1 MKNVLLLLFTIVL
14 LTGAFVQNAN
24 ADVAVTVTDP
34 GNTTPSLAGTYPS
47 LAGAITALSG
57 ITAISGPVTLTCAAS
72 GTEIAPAGGYVI
84 NFTSPTTATNSIII
98 NGNGSTVTASAALT
112 AGNLNDAIF
121 KIIGSDYVTLQ
132 GFTMN
137 ENAANTITN
146 SATNNMTEWGV
157 ALLYADLTNGA
168 QNNTILNNTIQLNRT
183 YLNTFGIYSN
193 TRHSA
198 TAVTVT
204 AEVTSAT
211 GSNSGNKV
219 LGNAISNVNYGI
231 VFIGAGTTAAAM
243 DNGND
248 IGGSSAANGNSISDF
263 GGGAS
268 PGLYVS
274 VPTTINYGIV
284 DNHQINDNVSYN
296 TITSATGLS
305 VPITF
310 GGIVKTYTDGQP
322 TGTITTTI
330 TNNTVT
336 VTNAPTTTGVVGI
349 SNGGLTPALSTAT
362 MNINNNTILNCAITG
377 AATSAGMTAI
387 ANTSVPGVLNINNN
401 IIRGNSTTATTGS
414 FAGIANSGAVVTTC
428 NINNNQ
434 IGNASGG
441 AITLST
447 PTTNQVV
454 GIFNSG
460 GAATCA
466 LSISGNNF
474 QGFNYGAASTGA
486 FNCIITTPAVLSETI
501 NSNNFNNLTINI
513 SLTITTGIL
522 IAADNSTPTVTING
536 NIITTQ
542 LSNINTTG
550 TSNFRMFSNTTGLP
564 TTGSTTISGNNLS
577 NVTFKSTTSNSNGAI
592 IWESGSG
599 ASCSHNII
607 IDGNTI
613 SNISNTAVIST
624 QIGNVF
630 AIRGSKGCNNV
641 VSNNIIHDITSA
653 GGRAFGI
660 INGANSTNAVNSYS
674 INNNTIYNIKTTSP
688 YNATSGAGAA
698 IGIQLQNGPAIMNVY
713 KNKIYEISGVA
724 STGQSGTVS
733 GIVTVLNLASSV
745 VNIFNNY
752 IGKIYS
758 PTPAYVNTV
767 SGFVLANSLSP
778 TINMYY
784 NTVYL
789 DGNNAVGSY
798 CIQTQTATTNLN
810 LRNNIFINNMVP
822 TGAYHQM
829 VYFMYGTL
837 GTNYMT
843 TSNNN
848 LLYCGTPGTYN
859 IIYADGTTTV
869 TPLNIQQT
877 LTAFKTFVGPIRES
891 ASVTENV
898 SFLNTTTGSLANYLH
913 IDPAVPTQ
921 VESGAVNIA
930 TYTDDYDNDIRQGN
944 AGYSGTGTAPDI
956 GADEGNFIFA
966 LPMAFVSSTTTQ
978 NTANTAP
985 GNPNQQIIGIQV
997 VTSGNVTPFT
1007 ISSFTVN
1014 ANGSTDILDIA
1025 NAKIYYTGN
1034 VPTFSTSGLFGTV
1047 ASPTIADFNITGSQ
1061 VLASGTNYFWL
1072 TFDIMPGAT
1081 FGDLVDA
1088 ECAEVVGSGTMG
1100 TQKPDV
1106 TVPAGA
1112 RTILG
1117 PMSGDYTVGLTG
1129 FNKAAGTD
1137 ITFRKVVKKVMKE
1150 VRELQVE
1157 KSAIQNPVEKGEIT
1171 NTATVDGLQN
1181 NQPHNTILN
1190 DGEEVSVIKDIN
1202 YLPVADNPAAGMNKM
1217 VEVEEVSWIPMEN
1230 GVAYEGPLSLA
1241 ISGNTQNSPNAPLA
1255 GVYATIT
1262 AAVADLNIRGVNGP
1276 VRFLLNDASYT
1287 TGETFPII
1295 IDVQNPSVPTISNS
1309 VTIKPNIGVI
1319 SSITG
1324 ASSGAEIFR
1333 IYRTNY
1339 VTIDGSNTVGGT
1351 SRDLTI
1357 TNSSSTSPEVININS
1372 TGTTPM
1378 VGAGIKNSNI
1388 INGSKNSSAVIL
1400 TDLAGTAGYFNNITI
1415 QNNSIQNAYIGIY
1428 NLATALAGNGTGL
1441 NITGNDLNASGTNS
1455 IRLIGIYVQGFD
1467 GAMISNNNI
1476 GNNANTAD
1484 ATNITGIWFATGT
1497 INSTISGNTIS
1508 DISGTAGAPRGVVVT
1523 SAVANANIIVAGN
1536 TISGMT
1542 TSSTG
1547 TAMGLWIGSTTSGV
1561 TVEKNKVSNIKNTN
1575 TGGWGCNGIYLASTL
1590 NPANIKVVNNV
1601 IYDVAAFGFAGGG
1614 VADNGYG
1621 IVVESGAGYD
1631 IYFNSVSM
1639 NTNQV
1644 DPGYPAAINV
1654 LSTVTA
1660 VGAINLRD
1668 NIFSNSQTAGSERY
1682 AIYSG
1687 AASTVFAAID
1697 NNDYYTTGPNLGYIG
1712 SNRADLAA
1720 IQAGFGGN
1728 INSISSDPLFTSLVN
1743 LLPQSSSP
1751 VIAAAVPLPGIVDFD
1766 IVGTPRSITA
1776 PTMGAYELELPVTK
1790 TLNLKLYL
1798 EGLCMDR
1805 DLGSGL
1811 VPPPAGEMYS
1821 ALNDLGEPNFG
1832 TGIADK
1838 VIIELHD
1845 VANYANPPVL
1855 TFPDVELSTLGNI
1868 SITGISA
1875 LYSGPYYI
1883 TVKHHNSIETTT
1895 AVPVLLSA
1903 GTTTYDFSTAASQ
1916 AFGDNQKSI
1925 HSVFAIF
1932 GGNANQDPVGD
1943 NQLLIDS
1950 GDMNDVENASVTITF
1965 GYVVTDCNGDGI
1977 VDSGDMNMVEN
1988 NSVGLVGVIT
1998 P

>member
-1 MKNVLLLLFTIVL
+1 MKNVLLLLFTIAL
-14 LTGAFVQNAN
+14 LTGVFVQNAN
-24 ADVAVTVTDP
+24 ADVVVTVTNP
-34 GNTTPSLAGTYPS
+34 TSTTPNLAGTYPS

-57 ITAISGPVTLTCAAS
+57 ITAISGPVTLTCDAA
-72 GTEIAPAGGYVI
+72 GTETAPAGGYTI
-84 NFTSPTTATNSIII
+84 NFSALTTVSNNILIY
-98 NGNGSTVTASAALT
+98 GNGSTITASPSLT
-112 AGNLNDAIF
+112 VGTLNDAIF

-146 SATNNMTEWGV
+146 TATNNMTEWGV

-168 QNNTILNNTIQLNRT
+168 QNNTILNNTIQLSRT

-198 TAVTVT
+198 TVVTVT

-219 LGNAISNVNYGI
+219 YGNAISNVNYGI
-231 VFIGAGTTAAAM
+231 VFVGAGTTAAAM

-248 IGGSSAANGNSISDF
+248 IGGSSAATGNIISDW
-263 GGGAS
+263 GGGAA

-274 VPTTINYGIV
+274 VPATINYGIV

-387 ANTSVPGVLNINNN
+387 ANTSAPGVLNINNN

-441 AITLST
+441 VITLSA

-454 GIFNSG
+454 GVFNSG

-474 QGFNYGAASTGA
+474 QGFNYGAASTGP
-486 FNCIITTPAVLSETI
+486 FNCIITTPTVLSETI

-513 SLTITTGIL
+513 SLAITTGIL

-550 TSNFRMFSNTTGLP
+550 TSNFRLISNTTGLP

-592 IWESGSG
+592 IWESGNG
-599 ASCSHNII
+599 TSCSHNII

-630 AIRGSKGCNNV
+630 GIRASKGCNNI

-733 GIVTVLNLASSV
+733 GIVTVLNLATSV
-745 VNIFNNY
+745 VNIYNNY
-752 IGKIYS
+752 IGKVYS

-767 SGFVLANSLSP
+767 SGFVFANTLSP
-778 TINMYY
+778 TVNLYY

-789 DGNNAVGSY
+789 DGNNTVGSY
-798 CIQTQTATTNLN
+798 CVQTQTATTNLN

-822 TGAYHQM
+822 TGTYHQM

-869 TPLNIQQT
+869 TPLDIQQT
-877 LTAFKTFVGPIRES
+877 LPAFKAFVGPIRES
-891 ASVTENV
+891 ASVTENS
-898 SFLNTTTGSLANYLH
+898 SFLNTTTGSLATYLH

-930 TYTDDYDNDIRQGN
+930 TYTTDYDNDIRQGN

-966 LPMAFVSSTTTQ
+966 LPMAYVSSTTTQ

-985 GNPNQQIIGIQV
+985 NTPNQQIIGIQV
-997 VTSGNVTPFT
+997 VTSGTVTPFT
-1007 ISSFTVN
+1007 VSSFTVN
-1014 ANGSTDILDIA
+1014 ANGSTDVLDIA
-1025 NAKIYYTGN
+1025 NAKIYYTGTT
-1034 VPTFSTSGLFGTV
+1034 PSFSTSGLFGTV
-1047 ASPTIADFNITGSQ
+1047 ASPTITNFNITGSQ

-1072 TFDIMPGAT
+1072 TFDITADPAY
-1081 FGDLVDA
+1081 GDLVDA
-1088 ECAEVVGSGTMG
+1088 ECIQIVGNGAMG
-1100 TQKPDV
+1100 TRAPDV
-1106 TVPAGA
+1106 TAPDGA

-1129 FNKAAGTD
+1129 FNKAAGTN
-1137 ITFRKVVKKVMKE
+1137 ISFQKVVKKVMKE
-1150 VRELQVE
+1150 ITELTVE
-1157 KSAIQNPVEKGEIT
+1157 KPLTQNPVVKGESAISANTTDLKT
-1171 NTATVDGLQN
+1171 NR
-1181 NQPHNTILN
+1181 
-1190 DGEEVSVIKDIN
+1190 SVITTLDDVSGIQHFESP
-1202 YLPVADNPAAGMNKM
+1202 LSSTIQPASRGKW
-1217 VEVEEVSWIPMEN
+1217 VEVEEISWVPMEN
-1230 GVAYEGPLSLA
+1230 GVVYNGPLSVVT
-1241 ISGNTQNSPNAPLA
+1241 SGNSPNAPLA
-1255 GVYATIT
+1255 GIYPTIT

-1287 TGETFPII
+1287 TGETYPII
-1295 IDVQNPSVPTISNS
+1295 VNVQNANVPTVINT
-1309 VTIKPNIGVI
+1309 VTIKPNAGVV

-1333 IYRTNY
+1333 IYNTNY
-1339 VTIDGSNTVGGT
+1339 VTIDGSNSVSGT

-1372 TGTTPM
+1372 TGTTPV
-1378 VGAGIKNSNI
+1378 VGVGIKNCNI
-1388 INGSKNSSAVIL
+1388 INGSQNSSAVIL

-1415 QNNSIQNAYIGIY
+1415 QNNSIQKAYIGIY
-1428 NLATALAGNGTGL
+1428 NLATAFAGNGTGL
-1441 NITGNDLNASGTNS
+1441 NISGNDLNTSGTNS

-1467 GAMISNNNI
+1467 GATIANNNI
-1476 GNNANTAD
+1476 GNN
-1484 ATNITGIWFATGT
+1484 TNIADVTNLTGIWFATGT

-1508 DISGTAGAPRGVVVT
+1508 NISGTAGAPRGVVVT
-1523 SAVANANIIVAGN
+1523 SAVANANINVSGN

-1547 TAMGLWIGSTTSGV
+1547 TAIGLWVGSTTSGV
-1561 TVEKNKVSNIKNTN
+1561 TVEKNKISNIKNTN

-1601 IYDVAAFGFAGGG
+1601 IYDVAAFGFAGGS
-1614 VADNGYG
+1614 VLDNGYG
-1621 IVVESGAGYD
+1621 IVVESGSGYD
-1631 IYFNSVSM
+1631 IYYNSVSM

-1644 DPGYPAAINV
+1644 DPGYPAALNV
-1654 LSTVTA
+1654 LSAVTA

-1668 NIFSNSQTAGSERY
+1668 NIFANSQTIGTERY

-1687 AASTVFAAID
+1687 AASTVFSAID
-1697 NNDYYTTGPNLGYIG
+1697 NNDYYTTGPNLGFIG

-1728 INSISSDPLFTSLVN
+1728 LNSISNDPLFTSTVN

-1751 VIAAAVPLPGIVDFD
+1751 VIAVAIPLPGIVDFD
-1766 IVGTPRSITA
+1766 ILGTPRSATA

-1790 TLNLKLYL
+1790 TLTVTVYL
-1798 EGLCMDR
+1798 EGLYIG
-1805 DLGSGL
+1805 GSTMAQAFDENG
-1811 VPPPAGEMYS
+1811 PHFDP
-1821 ALNDLGEPNFG
+1821 
-1832 TGIADK
+1832 GIADK
-1838 VIIELHD
+1838 VIVELHD
-1845 VANYANPPVL
+1845 GGNYSNIVYSSGLVA
-1855 TFPDVELSTLGNI
+1855 LSTSGIVTVSDIPSLLSG
-1868 SITGISA
+1868 SYFITIR
-1875 LYSGPYYI
+1875 
-1883 TVKHHNSIETTT
+1883 HRNSIETTSAA
-1895 AVPVLLSA
+1895 AVSFA
-1903 GTTTYDFSTAASQ
+1903 GAGPFAYNFSSGSSQ
-1916 AFGDNQKSI
+1916 AYLDNLNNWGGLGVFVIWGGD
-1925 HSVFAIF
+1925 V
-1932 GGNANQDPVGD
+1932 NQDGSVD
-1943 NQLLIDS
+1943 T
-1950 GDMNDVENASVTITF
+1950 GDMNDVENESTAFAS
-1965 GYVVTDCNGDGI
+1965 GYLAADANGDGF
-1977 VDSGDMNMVEN
+1977 VDTSDMNIVEN
-1988 NSVGLVGVIT
+1988 NSTAFIMFVA